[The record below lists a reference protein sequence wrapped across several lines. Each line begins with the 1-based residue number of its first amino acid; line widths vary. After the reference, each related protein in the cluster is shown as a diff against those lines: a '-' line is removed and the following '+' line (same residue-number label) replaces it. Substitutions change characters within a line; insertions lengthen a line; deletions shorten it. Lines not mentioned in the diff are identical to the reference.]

1 MLTFITG
8 DKFFPGGTGTFFAE
22 QNNFLVFEEG
32 PSRDSYLQ
40 WATYGDASDEC
51 SLSRIYGGIH
61 PPADDLPGRRIG
73 RLIALRAW
81 EKLTTEVFGEPSG
94 SRFAVDVEFKMT
106 TQARWGSEV
115 AAMNWARSLG
125 IKAHGDATQ
134 EAGED
139 TGILT
144 GQKYEGVT
152 ARLLP
157 PGPGQSNNT
166 RRIVLLGAHPDAGAF
181 LVQRLHKEAA
191 VKTVTPLECNGVECA
206 PKEEVGDAT
215 LLVVVVL
222 SVLFVLACVGVGA
235 AIMSKRERNNAVEPQ
250 D

>member
-1 MLTFITG
+1 MSGHATFSRTAADMLTFITG

-51 SLSRIYGGIH
+51 SLSRIYGGNQQVFCCFSFKSSELFVFYDVGIH

-144 GQKYEGVT
+144 GQKVRFE
-152 ARLLP
+152 
-157 PGPGQSNNT
+157 
-166 RRIVLLGAHPDAGAF
+166 
-181 LVQRLHKEAA
+181 
-191 VKTVTPLECNGVECA
+191 
-206 PKEEVGDAT
+206 
-215 LLVVVVL
+215 
-222 SVLFVLACVGVGA
+222 
-235 AIMSKRERNNAVEPQ
+235 
-250 D
+250 

>member
-51 SLSRIYGGIH
+51 SLSRIYGGNQHFFLCIFFVSFKFNSTFRVLFSTGIH

-144 GQKYEGVT
+144 GQKVRFE
-152 ARLLP
+152 
-157 PGPGQSNNT
+157 
-166 RRIVLLGAHPDAGAF
+166 
-181 LVQRLHKEAA
+181 
-191 VKTVTPLECNGVECA
+191 
-206 PKEEVGDAT
+206 
-215 LLVVVVL
+215 
-222 SVLFVLACVGVGA
+222 
-235 AIMSKRERNNAVEPQ
+235 
-250 D
+250 